1 MGGDNNFQYAPNPLG
16 WVDPLGLE
24 YRRGTTRQIKRE
36 LNIPMTQHPS
46 SQRMVPMTDK
56 NGKAIFDQ
64 NHRPI
69 MTREL
74 TYQVDGKDIVIQDHS
89 AGHQYGE
96 KDGNGDQPCH
106 LNVRPAENTRN
117 GKVEGMKDHYYFEK
131 RNKK

>member
-1 MGGDNNFQYAPNPLG
+1 
-16 WVDPLGLE
+16 
-24 YRRGTTRQIKRE
+24 
-36 LNIPMTQHPS
+36 
-46 SQRMVPMTDK
+46 MVPMTDK

-89 AGHQYGE
+89 AGHKNGE
-96 KDGNGDQPCH
+96 KNSKDNQSCD

-117 GKVEGMKDHYYFEK
+117 GKVEGMQDHYYFEK